1 MDENLK
7 LAQQAVDKG
16 YVKTTEEY
24 LNAERRAKPVSS
36 IPATDIQGT
45 NPVTVPTPPTSTS
58 TIDQIASE
66 NQLKTQQAQKEFDT
80 SKTTFQDRI
89 NEIAGV
95 MGSREALEKEA
106 GLDQAQLDVSDIR
119 SQIEAREMA
128 YRRAVE
134 NTQKTAGLSGTQISR
149 QVSALSRDASRELA
163 DLSIIESARLRR
175 FDSISTNIDRKIK
188 SQLEPL
194 QFQLQF
200 DEMFYKENFQIL
212 TAQQKQDFEIKMLK
226 ENRNY
231 QEQLQEKQDIKRIA
245 EMAYQYGATG
255 EQVTKIT
262 DATTWAEAMEAGGT
276 FLGEPF
282 RLQVEAQKF
291 AQQIQRE
298 QLNISY
304 AQLDI
309 QKKEYQAKV
318 DAVNFAKENG
328 ILTEDQSKVAT
339 ELRKEVNNLQEVKA
353 TKELEPNIV
362 ALLSALEKG
371 NGVGDIAAI
380 NSFQRL
386 AVDPGVAVREGD
398 VALLQSAQSFGDQA
412 FLKAKGLFKGNKL
425 TDEARKQMKEL
436 ALDIYQARVDFTN
449 ENIQPIKTTAIEQ
462 GIDYDKYVGKQF
474 STKQEVQSK
483 VGLSKITQEETSYLS
498 NLFNKTKTNPVFTPN
513 IFFK

>member
-1 MDENLK
+1 MQETTTQNPYGALGSAENLNK
-7 LAQQAVDKG
+7 LLSGLGA
-16 YVKTTEEY
+16 T
-24 LNAERRAKPVSS
+24 P
-36 IPATDIQGT
+36 IPAKQIQPTDK
-45 NPVTVPTPPTSTS
+45 VTVPTPTTSS
-58 TIDQIASE
+58 AQTIDQITAE
-66 NQLKTQQAQKEFDT
+66 VQAEKLKAEKEVDK
-80 SKTTFQDRI
+80 SKKTFQQRI
-89 NEIAGV
+89 EDITNV
-95 MGSREALEKEA
+95 MGSREALEREQ

-119 SQIEAREMA
+119 SQIEAREHA
-128 YRRAVE
+128 LRRSIE
-134 NTQKTAGLSGTQISR
+134 QTQQTAGLSGTQIAR
-149 QVSALSRDASRELA
+149 QVSALNRDASRELA

-200 DEMFYKENFQIL
+200 DQMFYQENRALLTNAQDKAFQ
-212 TAQQKQDFEIKMLK
+212 LK
-226 ENRNY
+226 IAAEERNY
-231 QEQLQEKQDIKRIA
+231 QEAVKEKDSIKNIALQA
-245 EMAYQYGATG
+245 AQYGAPG
-255 EQVTKIT
+255 EQIKAIT
-262 DATTWAEAMEAGGT
+262 DAGTFDEAMNVGGS

-282 RLQVEAQKF
+282 KMQVEAQKF

-304 AQLDI
+304 AQLDM

-318 DAVNFAKENG
+318 NAVNFARENG
-328 ILTEDQSKVAT
+328 ILTEEQSKTAT

-425 TDEARKQMKEL
+425 TDEARKQMKDL

-449 ENIQPIKTTAIEQ
+449 ENIQPIKTTATEQ
-462 GIDYDKYVGKQF
+462 GIDYDKYIGKQF

-483 VGLSKITQEETSYLS
+483 VVLSKITQEETNYLS
-498 NLFNKTKTNPVFTPN
+498 NLFNKSKTNPVFTPN